1 MGLPRLRDRAV
12 AAPVAQGHRRSMASR
27 TDVAVSAVLLGAAAG
42 CRASLGVAAP
52 VLVGRACGSDPPTAL
67 RVGVV
72 LGVVGELVGDLRPTT
87 PSRLRPPG
95 PQARAASAAFGAV
108 LLARRAGVGALLPA
122 VLAAAASAA
131 GTWGGA
137 AWRRWA
143 ARRGPDWPAALTE
156 DVVAIALAGAATV
169 RLR

>member
-1 MGLPRLRDRAV
+1 
-12 AAPVAQGHRRSMASR
+12 MASR
-27 TDVAVSAVLLGAAAG
+27 PGVAVRAVLLGVAAG

-52 VLVGRACGSDPPTAL
+52 VLAGRAGESRPPVAV
-67 RVGVV
+67 RAGAV
-72 LGVVGELVGDLRPTT
+72 LGVLGELVGDLLPAT

-95 PQARAASAAFGAV
+95 PQARAAAAAVGGA
-108 LLARRAGVGALLPA
+108 LLARRAGAGVLLPA
-122 VLAAAASAA
+122 VLAAGASAA

-143 ARRGPDWPAALTE
+143 AGHGPDWPAALAE
-156 DVVAIALAGAATV
+156 DAVALALAGAATT